1 MPTFPRK
8 ESELV
13 ALTTAMSSGYTAHAA
28 DFPNANVAAVT
39 TAFNNY
45 LTAKNGQTDLSAQA
59 QVATTDK
66 DAALEELE
74 TVLRQQ
80 LKQSELDVAAVPEK
94 LELIGWGPKAGP
106 TPATPPAQPQNF
118 VATRQ
123 DIDSVTF
130 AWDRPASAAP
140 RVYLIERRSQ
150 PAESGDFGSWQQIAT
165 TVERNAVVGSQPRG
179 VQLEYRVKALNLAG
193 ESLPSNTSAVV
204 L

>member
-1 MPTFPRK
+1 
-8 ESELV
+8 
-13 ALTTAMSSGYTAHAA
+13 MSSGYAAHAA
-28 DFPNANVAAVT
+28 DFPNADPAAIT

-45 LTAKNGQTDLSAQA
+45 LNAKNGQTDLSAQA
-59 QVATTDK
+59 QVATAGK
-66 DAALEELE
+66 DEALEDLAA
-74 TVLRQQ
+74 VLRQQ
-80 LKQSELDVAAVPEK
+80 LKQSEVDVVDEPEK
-94 LELIGWGPKAGP
+94 LELIGWGPKAQP

-130 AWDRPASAAP
+130 AWDRPDSAAP

-150 PAESGDFGSWQQIAT
+150 PAGGDFGPWQQIAT
-165 TVERNAVVGSQPRG
+165 TVNRHAVVGDQPRG
-179 VQLEYRVKALNLAG
+179 MQLEYRVKALNLAG

>member
-8 ESELV
+8 ESDLV
-13 ALTTAMSSGYTAHAA
+13 ALTTAMSSGYAAHAA
-28 DFPNANVAAVT
+28 DFPNADPVAIT

-45 LTAKNGQTDLSAQA
+45 LNAKNSQTDLTGQA
-59 QVATTDK
+59 QLATTEK
-66 DAALEELE
+66 DTVLEELE
-74 TVLRQQ
+74 TVIKQQ
-80 LKQSELDVAAVPEK
+80 LKQSELDVTATPEK
-94 LELIGWGPKAGP
+94 LELIGWGPKAPP

-123 DIDSVTF
+123 DVASVTF
-130 AWDRPASAAP
+130 DWTRPASAAP

-150 PAESGDFGSWQQIAT
+150 PTEGGDFGPWQQIT
-165 TVERNAVVGSQPRG
+165 TTIERDTVVGDQPRG